1 MKKQQQEIIGRGWL
15 VFALEPSLRLFG
27 LCLVCAAT
35 MLALWP
41 FGVAAVEQAT
51 ASNASSLKEIK
62 KSIDTAQELLAEGK
76 LFKAV
81 TVLEEATKAIE
92 EAAQLE
98 RVPSGLRGLIQR
110 CKILKEELEIEGIDG
125 STITIPSLP
134 VPAPKAVAKPAPV
147 PAGGAPVVRLPL
159 KPNPVGAAGISTG
172 VSTVISFT
180 GQVAPLLARQCGG
193 CHIAGKKGDFQM
205 ASYEM
210 LMRSGMVQPGVGNA
224 SRLVEVILSGDM
236 PRGGGKVSPADLGM
250 LMRWIDAGAVFDG
263 GNRATPLEA
272 LAKGG
277 ALLQPPGPAV
287 VIKPINA
294 VALAPGDVSF
304 AADIVPIFLKHCA
317 GCHDADDADAGLQM
331 VSLESIMKGGQN
343 GPPIVPGKALESLL
357 VKKLKG
363 MNIEGQQMPL
373 EKPPLPLDVIAQIE
387 KWINQGIKL
396 DALTPQASLESV
408 AAVGVAKKL
417 SHAEL
422 ATIRFN
428 AGKKLWKSAIP
439 DEDPLVQQRDTVSVI
454 GNVTASRLAELADA
468 AAASSSQVRPELVE
482 GDQPL
487 LKGGVVI
494 FVFLKGYDYSGFWQ
508 NVLFKERPK
517 GMAGNAGVVGDVA
530 YAALLLPS
538 ADNENANAEDD
549 FKLQLVE
556 QITAAALQGRGAP
569 QWFAT
574 GAGRTVA
581 MKTVARAPLVKVWRS
596 DVPESLQRIGSA
608 AEFLKG
614 HGEPAAL
621 ATVSGGFVSSIAASG
636 NRLRL
641 LTKQLD
647 AGVAFEKAFTDVFRA
662 TPQALFEAWAAKQGL
677 RPVRRS

>member
-1 MKKQQQEIIGRGWL
+1 
-15 VFALEPSLRLFG
+15 
-27 LCLVCAAT
+27 
-35 MLALWP
+35 
-41 FGVAAVEQAT
+41 
-51 ASNASSLKEIK
+51 
-62 KSIDTAQELLAEGK
+62 
-76 LFKAV
+76 
-81 TVLEEATKAIE
+81 
-92 EAAQLE
+92 
-98 RVPSGLRGLIQR
+98 
-110 CKILKEELEIEGIDG
+110 
-125 STITIPSLP
+125 
-134 VPAPKAVAKPAPV
+134 
-147 PAGGAPVVRLPL
+147 
-159 KPNPVGAAGISTG
+159 
-172 VSTVISFT
+172 
-180 GQVAPLLARQCGG
+180 
-193 CHIAGKKGDFQM
+193 M

-263 GNRATPLEA
+263 GNRTTPLET

-363 MNIEGQQMPL
+363 MNIEGQRMPL

-614 HGEPAAL
+614 HGESAAL